1 MEREE
6 LRIKIKVMISEVE
19 KLITNY
25 DLDELTLTEKW
36 EIEKMELLVKGMYE
50 FCQ

>member
-1 MEREE
+1 
-6 LRIKIKVMISEVE
+6 MISEVE